1 MKPFV
6 LAIIV
11 AILPSLILAQGTP
24 SSGNSK
30 LWQMRKKVQQRSA
43 QRTGTYLEQMEQAL
57 QSRDAATAE
66 SALKAAIAQGT
77 LTQTQITDARGRIG
91 ALVTQQQQ
99 AMVAEA
105 RAKEEAEARRQASS
119 AVAAGA
125 AQMAAANAPKG
136 AKSCSIEF
144 KGGSLNAVRLFNVDA
159 GGRETLLPSAAS
171 PGNCHY
177 AKHSEARDHNTSRF
191 AVDVIAGDQ
200 GLGGTYGYE
209 LTFLEVLEIPIFSA
223 RKLGHRQT
231 FTGTF
236 QIPAGAAMGTLNIK
250 SFKWG
255 AANMEFE
262 TPGWSMAR

>member
-1 MKPFV
+1 MKWLVIALLIAEASP
-6 LAIIV
+6 
-11 AILPSLILAQGTP
+11 LPAQGIPDT
-24 SSGNSK
+24 GNSK
-30 LWQMRKKVQQRSA
+30 LWEMRKKMQQRST
-43 QRTGTYLEQMEQAL
+43 QRAGTYLEQMEQAL
-57 QSRDAATAE
+57 QSGDTATAE

-77 LTQTQITDARGRIG
+77 LTQTQITDARDRIG
-91 ALVTQQQQ
+91 AMVTQQQQ

-105 RAKEEAEARRQASS
+105 LAKEEAEMRRQASS
-119 AVAAGA
+119 AVSAGA
-125 AQMAAANAPKG
+125 AQMGAANTPKG
-136 AKSCSIEF
+136 AKNCSIEF

-159 GGRETLLPSAAS
+159 AGRETRLPSAAS
-171 PGNCHY
+171 PGDCHF
-177 AKHSEARDHNTSRF
+177 AKESMARDTNTSRLMVNVF
-191 AVDVIAGDQ
+191 TGDQ

-209 LTFLEVLEIPIFSA
+209 LTFLEVLETPVFGA